1 MYWATGAR
9 SLFLVATA
17 PLTNGRSRRP
27 LQRHGEDARNWT
39 VSCASRASLARQT
52 QHEPYSLDVPP
63 LPVVGVPR
71 MQLQHELPLDTQL
84 LLSEEMKRLASSVG
98 NAREHPHDDDNKM
111 DIK

>member
-1 MYWATGAR
+1 
-9 SLFLVATA
+9 
-17 PLTNGRSRRP
+17 
-27 LQRHGEDARNWT
+27 
-39 VSCASRASLARQT
+39 
-52 QHEPYSLDVPP
+52 
-63 LPVVGVPR
+63 